1 MAARKRIK
9 YSNDYAKVLA
19 DFDASYKE
27 MIERIGKVPESK
39 NSSKKET
46 PKQDKQD

>member
-27 MIERIGKVPESK
+27 MIERIGKVPEPK
-39 NSSKKET
+39 KSSNQET
-46 PKQDKQD
+46 PKIDNQD